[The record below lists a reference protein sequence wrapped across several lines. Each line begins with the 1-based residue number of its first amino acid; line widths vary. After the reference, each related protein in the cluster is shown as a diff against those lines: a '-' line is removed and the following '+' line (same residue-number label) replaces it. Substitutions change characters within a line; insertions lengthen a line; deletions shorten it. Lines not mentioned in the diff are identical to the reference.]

1 MAAKAQATFAELE
14 YGAKKRKTRRERFLE
29 RMERLVPWEE
39 LEDAIR
45 PHYPK
50 TPKLGRG
57 RRPYRLSAMLRT
69 HCVQL
74 FYNLSDP
81 GMEDM
86 LYEVEPVRRF
96 AGLRLEALP
105 DETTILKFRHLLE
118 EHGLGEKLMAAINAS
133 LATRGLTLRE
143 GTVVDASI
151 VAAPS
156 STKNR
161 AGARD
166 PEMRQTKKGNQWH
179 FGMKMH
185 VGSDAETGVA
195 HSLAA
200 TAANESDVAHAHRL
214 LHGGE
219 KRAWGDSGYRGVEK
233 RAENRGRGV
242 EWLVA
247 MRPSERR
254 RLDADGEEARREK
267 EKASIRAKAEHPFFY
282 VKRMFGYRKA
292 RYRGLHKNT
301 QRIALLLGFANLLIA
316 ERSLAAA

>member
-1 MAAKAQATFAELE
+1 METREAKQATFSELE
-14 YGAKKRKTRRERFLE
+14 HDAKKRKTRRERFLE
-29 RMERLVPWEE
+29 RMEGLVPWRELEE
-39 LEDAIR
+39 LIR

-50 TPKLGRG
+50 AGRG
-57 RRPYRLSAMLRT
+57 RHPYPLSSMLRV

-74 FYNLSDP
+74 FYNMSDP

-86 LYEVEPVRRF
+86 LYEVESVRRF
-96 AGLRLEALP
+96 AGLRMDALP

-118 EHGLGEKLMAAINAS
+118 EHDLGEELKAAIDGCLES
-133 LATRGLTLRE
+133 RGLSLRE

-151 VAAPS
+151 VEAPS

-161 AGARD
+161 SGERD

-185 VGSDAETGVA
+185 VGSDAETGIA
-195 HSLAA
+195 HSFAA

-219 KRAWGDSGYRGVEK
+219 KRAWGDAGYRGVEK
-233 RAENRGRGV
+233 REENRGSDV

-247 MRPSERR
+247 MRPGKRR
-254 RLDADGEEARREK
+254 QLDANGEEERREK

-282 VKRMFGYRKA
+282 VKRMFGYRKV
-292 RYRGLHKNT
+292 RYRGLHKNK

-316 ERSLAAA
+316 ERSLAA

>member
-1 MAAKAQATFAELE
+1 MEAAAQASFAELE
-14 YGAKKRKTRRERFLE
+14 YGAKKRKTRREKFLERME
-29 RMERLVPWEE
+29 RMERLVPWKE
-39 LEDAIR
+39 LEDAVR

-50 TPKLGRG
+50 TPTGRG
-57 RRPYRLSAMLRT
+57 RRPYPLSAMLRV

-74 FYNLSDP
+74 FHNVSDP

-96 AGLRLEALP
+96 AGLKLEALP

-118 EHGLGEKLMAAINAS
+118 KHGLEEKPMATINAS
-133 LATRGLTLRE
+133 LAARGLTLRE
-143 GTVVDASI
+143 GTVDASI
-151 VAAPS
+151 VAAPT

-166 PEMRQTKKGNQWH
+166 PEMHQTKKGNQRH

-195 HSLAA
+195 HSLAT

-214 LHGGE
+214 LHGKE
-219 KRAWGDSGYRGVEK
+219 KRAWGDAGYQGVEK
-233 RAENRGRGV
+233 RPENRGRGV
-242 EWLVA
+242 EWRVA
-247 MRPSERR
+247 MRPGRRR

-282 VKRMFGYRKA
+282 VKRMFGYGKV
-292 RYRGLHKNT
+292 RYRGLRKNT

-316 ERSLAAA
+316 ERRLAA

>member
-1 MAAKAQATFAELE
+1 MAAAAQATFADLE

-29 RMERLVPWEE
+29 RMERLIPWEE

-50 TPKLGRG
+50 TRASGRG
-57 RRPYRLSAMLRT
+57 RRPYPLSAMLRV

-74 FYNLSDP
+74 FYNASDP

-96 AGLRLEALP
+96 AGLKLEALP

-118 EHGLGEKLMAAINAS
+118 KHGLGEKLLAAINAS
-133 LATRGLTLRE
+133 LEARGLTLRE

-151 VAAPS
+151 VAAPT
-156 STKNR
+156 STKNK
-161 AGARD
+161 AGERD
-166 PEMRQTKKGNQWH
+166 PEMHQTKKGNQWH

-185 VGSDAETGVA
+185 VGADAETGVA

-214 LHGGE
+214 LHGRE
-219 KRAWGDSGYRGVEK
+219 KRAWGDAGYQGVEK
-233 RAENRGRGV
+233 RPENRGRGV
-242 EWLVA
+242 EWRVA
-247 MRPSERR
+247 MRPGRR
-254 RLDADGEEARREK
+254 RQLDADGEEARREK

-282 VKRMFGYRKA
+282 VKRMFGYGKV
-292 RYRGLHKNT
+292 RYRGLYKNR

-316 ERSLAAA
+316 ERSLAA